1 MRLRVWN
8 VSSHSSWLEGL
19 HYRYNWE
26 QDKAKTLTSCDGNFS
41 QLHPVYDV
49 TPTDIQEYIK
59 ARLQEL
65 KREG

>member
-8 VSSHSSWLEGL
+8 VS
-19 HYRYNWE
+19 
-26 QDKAKTLTSCDGNFS
+26 NFS

-59 ARLQEL
+59 ARLQKL